1 MSLNTIFPNSV
12 RDTYTENDIVDFLIS
27 IENQQVL
34 KNSMTITGTV
44 EVVDSNDNRI
54 DTSKDV
60 NIDAVDG
67 VHALFQGI
75 TSSCD
80 RAGVIENNIIYP
92 LWYRMKMNASQ
103 LDTMMASETNK
114 TSALRSGENSKTKF
128 LLLGNNGA
136 DSDSGT
142 GKRMSFAM
150 KPDIAFNKSNDDI
163 RVSKTGNLQ
172 LSLRMATNRQFLF
185 GNNASSYSYKVRDL
199 QLHYYT
205 RPLQGKGENLVFE
218 SIYSVKNTA
227 ESNNTSLSTRVP
239 AVVRSVS
246 CAFIQTKALDNFVY
260 NNIQQERPPDVQR
273 VNFSFN
279 DSTTAYVS
287 FTFENQSEILY
298 NYQRSLGYG
307 YGGYLGKSN
316 MTQHH
321 IWGKGDMYGI
331 GLNFGQLVDM
341 RNSKFGLNIVSGI
354 GSAAAPEKYSV
365 FMVFRGVVSV

>member
-12 RDTYTENDIVDFLIS
+12 RDEYTENDIVDFLIS

-34 KNSMTITGTV
+34 KNSMTLTGTV
-44 EVVDSNDNRI
+44 EVVASAGGAKI
-54 DTSKDV
+54 DIDKDV
-60 NIDAVDG
+60 AIDAVDG
-67 VHALFQGI
+67 IHAAFQGI
-75 TSSCD
+75 SCSCD
-80 RAGVIENNIIYP
+80 RAGVVENNTVYP

-103 LDTMMASETNK
+103 LDTMMASESNK
-114 TSALRSGENSKTKF
+114 TNALRLGVNSKMKN
-128 LLLGNNGA
+128 LLLGNNAA
-136 DSDSGT
+136 DSDAGT
-142 GKRMSFAM
+142 GSRISFAF
-150 KPDIAFNKSNDDI
+150 KPDVAFNKSNDDI
-163 RVSKTGNLQ
+163 RFGKTGNLQ

-185 GNNASSYSYKVRDL
+185 GANASDYVYKVRDL

-205 RPLQGKGENLVFE
+205 KPQQGKGDQLVFE

-246 CAFIQTKALDNFVY
+246 CAFIQTQALDKYDY

-273 VNFSFN
+273 VEFSFN

-287 FTFENQSEILY
+287 FVFQNQDEILY

-307 YGGYLGKSN
+307 FGGYLGKSN
-316 MTQHH
+316 MTQQHV
-321 IWGKGDMYGI
+321 WGEGDMYGI

-341 RNSKFGLNIVSGI
+341 RNQKFGLNLVSGI
-354 GSAAAPEKYSV
+354 SNAVKYSV
-365 FMVFRGVVSV
+365 FMVFRGVVSL

>member
-12 RDTYTENDIVDFLIS
+12 RSQYTENDIVDFLIS

-34 KNSMTITGTV
+34 RNSMTITGTV
-44 EVVDSNDNRI
+44 EVTDSTGAKI

-60 NIDAVDG
+60 AIDAVDG
-67 VHALFQGI
+67 IHAAFQGI
-75 TSSCD
+75 TCSCD
-80 RAGVIENNIIYP
+80 RAGVVENNTIYP

-103 LDTMMASETNK
+103 LDTMMANESNK
-114 TSALRSGENSKTKF
+114 TNALRLGVNDKTKD
-128 LLLGNNGA
+128 LLLGNNA
-136 DSDSGT
+136 ANSDAGT
-142 GKRMSFAM
+142 GSQLSFAF

-163 RVSKTGNLQ
+163 RFGKTGNLQ

-185 GNNASSYSYKVRDL
+185 GKDANDYTYAVKDL

-205 RPLQGKGENLVFE
+205 RPEAGKGGDLVFE

-227 ESNNTSLSTRVP
+227 ESNNTNLSTRVP

-246 CAFIQTKALDNFVY
+246 CVFIQTNALDKFDY

-273 VNFSFN
+273 VEFSFN

-287 FTFENQSEILY
+287 FVFQNQDEILY

-307 YGGYLGKSN
+307 YNSYLGKSN
-316 MTQHH
+316 MTQQHV
-321 IWGKGDMYGI
+321 WGEGDMYGI

-341 RNSKFGLNIVSGI
+341 RNQKFGLNLVSGI
-354 GSAAAPEKYSV
+354 SNAVKYSV
-365 FMVFRGVVSV
+365 FMVFRGVVSI